1 MVPLTGWAPGATG
14 MFMHDTD
21 RLIAVLSRGVCIR
34 CFVVMKVNY
43 VDEDD
48 PIPPDFCDVPRE
60 WGEKCQNCYDRER
73 CVPVPYPF
81 VRWWLQLLEEMEL
94 LRGTPLYAGAKQRVL
109 DEYKEVTRQLDEG
122 DTSEE
127 EEAEAER
134 EKEKD
139 KDKDIEKG
147 KGTSKGRRKGKGK
160 GRGRRKG

>member
-1 MVPLTGWAPGATG
+1 
-14 MFMHDTD
+14 
-21 RLIAVLSRGVCIR
+21 
-34 CFVVMKVNY
+34 MKVNY

-122 DTSEE
+122 DTSDEE
-127 EEAEAER
+127 EEAERER
-134 EKEKD
+134 EKEKEID
-139 KDKDIEKG
+139 KDKEKDREKG
-147 KGTSKGRRKGKGK
+147 KGTSKARRKGKGK
-160 GRGRRKG
+160 GKGKGRRKG